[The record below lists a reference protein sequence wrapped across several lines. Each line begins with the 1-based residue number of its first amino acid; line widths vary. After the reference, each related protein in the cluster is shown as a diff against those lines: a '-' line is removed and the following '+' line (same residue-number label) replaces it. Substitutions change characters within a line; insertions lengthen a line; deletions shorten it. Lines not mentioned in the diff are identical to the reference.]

1 MKYQMTIFGARISG
15 VTIYRAGICGVI
27 LMALAVVAP
36 AQVASHV
43 ATLTTT
49 LPAPAMEQP
58 VAKVNGT
65 VLTQRDLLREM
76 YAIFPY
82 ARQHNGFPKGQEGQ
96 IRQGALEMIVFEELV
111 YQAAQKRQTPIT
123 AQTVSSGLRSYKAQF
138 SSAEQYQAYLADE
151 CQGSEKVLRQRVRR
165 SLLIDWMLRTEVES
179 KAVFTDAQ
187 VRAYYVKNP
196 KFFARPETFAI
207 QTISIFPRQN
217 GKELPIS
224 VKGRAEDAIRQASA
238 SKSYEEFGML
248 AEKLSDDDFRVNMGE
263 HKTVQV
269 SDLPPQV
276 LKALRGMKAG
286 EVSGLIAVDDAYTIV
301 RLKDHAPAGQRPFA
315 EVKAKLKEELTKQKR
330 EQLRSALD
338 TKLRSTAAV
347 ELM

>member
-1 MKYQMTIFGARISG
+1 
-15 VTIYRAGICGVI
+15 
-27 LMALAVVAP
+27 
-36 AQVASHV
+36 
-43 ATLTTT
+43 
-49 LPAPAMEQP
+49 
-58 VAKVNGT
+58 
-65 VLTQRDLLREM
+65 
-76 YAIFPY
+76 
-82 ARQHNGFPKGQEGQ
+82 
-96 IRQGALEMIVFEELV
+96 
-111 YQAAQKRQTPIT
+111 
-123 AQTVSSGLRSYKAQF
+123 
-138 SSAEQYQAYLADE
+138 
-151 CQGSEKVLRQRVRR
+151 
-165 SLLIDWMLRTEVES
+165 VES